1 MKIINK
7 TKKFTIAGNAK
18 FARTFFE
25 RFKGLMLS
33 NPGNLV
39 IAAPK
44 ETIKH
49 TSIHTCFMRFP
60 LNVLWLNSDFEV
72 VDVAKKTGNRRIFK
86 PNKPAKYVVEI
97 GTGDIGKTK
106 IGDKIEF
113 IE

>member
-60 LNVLWLNSDFEV
+60 LNVLCLTLISRSLTWL
-72 VDVAKKTGNRRIFK
+72 KKQ
-86 PNKPAKYVVEI
+86 
-97 GTGDIGKTK
+97 GTGGFLSQISLRNTSLKSAQET
-106 IGDKIEF
+106 
-113 IE
+113 